1 MNVGNLSARGRSL
14 SGVHK
19 LFNTL
24 KFAAA
29 AVAVAAISVPAAA
42 VTTIDFTNI
51 KGTWFDVALVGGP
64 ALGFTGNG
72 TANASVRW
80 GNDIGNGRSG
90 YDFQSV
96 AIPQLSVTPPGGSA
110 VTQIATFRHVNQ
122 PIAGGTSITSAKLK
136 FTTDVI
142 VNGSYL
148 NTVSFIYNFNHDETN
163 NGANPCAYGGANNQ
177 GVNINGCADRV
188 QTIFNSQSEFFTIDG
203 NDYALDVVGFLIGT
217 PGTQVTNFLTTERA
231 TNEAFILGRVVLYSS
246 AVPESATWAMLIAG
260 FGLVGA
266 ASRRQ
271 RAAQAAA

>member
-1 MNVGNLSARGRSL
+1 VL
-14 SGVHK
+14 
-19 LFNTL
+19 NTF

-29 AVAVAAISVPAAA
+29 AAVGAAFAIAAPAAA

-51 KGTWFDVALVGGP
+51 KGEWFDVALIGGP
-64 ALGFTGNG
+64 AVSFTGNN

-80 GNDIGNGRSG
+80 GTDTGFGRSG
-90 YDFQSV
+90 YDFAAV
-96 AIPQLSVTPPGGSA
+96 AIPQLTVTPPGGSA

-122 PIAGGTSITSAKLK
+122 PISAGTSITGAKLK
-136 FTTDVI
+136 FTTDVM

-148 NTVSFIYNFNHDETN
+148 DTVSFIYSFDHDETPN
-163 NGANPCAYGGANNQ
+163 AADPCAYAGANAQ

-188 QTIFNSQSEFFTIDG
+188 QTIFNSQSEFFSIDG
-203 NDYALDVVGFLIGT
+203 NDYALDVVGFLVGN
-217 PGTQVTNFLTTERA
+217 PSAQVTNFLTTERA
-231 TNEAFILGRVVLYSS
+231 VNEAFILGRVVLYSS

-271 RAAQAAA
+271 RVLKAAA

>member
-1 MNVGNLSARGRSL
+1 V
-14 SGVHK
+14 
-19 LFNTL
+19 FNTF

-29 AVAVAAISVPAAA
+29 AVAVAAIAAPAAA

-51 KGTWFDVALVGGP
+51 KGEWFDVALTGGP
-64 ALGFTGNG
+64 ALDFTGNG
-72 TANASVRW
+72 TAAASVRW
-80 GNDIGNGRSG
+80 GTSTGFGRSG
-90 YDFQSV
+90 YDFEAV

-122 PIAGGTSITSAKLK
+122 PINAGTSITSAKLK
-136 FTTDVI
+136 FTTDVF
-142 VNGSYL
+142 VNGSFL
-148 NTVSFIYNFNHDETN
+148 NTVSFVYDFDHDETTN
-163 NGANPCAYGGANNQ
+163 NANPCAYGPAGQ
-177 GVNINGCADRV
+177 TGVNINGCADRV

-203 NDYALDVVGFLIGT
+203 NDYALDVVGFLVGN
-217 PGTQVTNFLTTERA
+217 PGSTVTNFLTTEQA

-271 RAAQAAA
+271 RATQAAA